1 MIQGDSLIMKIYS
14 IKEIVKATNDLLS
27 PESKILFEKNNKIK
41 KLELPP
47 ETEKI
52 IIQAEK
58 SIEVEKNDYPSNEEP
73 LELTKEIP
81 NKNINKINSYN
92 YNIKIKSNVKD
103 HMINELYLYL
113 KKKVRKNTLR
123 LIIDEQFEIKNL
135 KKKIDILKKTQND
148 LKDKYQAL
156 KNNYELALVNNKNL
170 EINKVLLNNEINK
183 LTIDN
188 GVLQTNLSQVIKSEK
203 QLNTEIL
210 ELRNNNQILQ
220 NNLNQITAKK
230 GQLDLEV
237 KELKIDNGVLQTNLS
252 QVIKS
257 EKQLNTEILE
267 LRNNNQILQNNLNQI
282 TAKKGQLD
290 LEVKELKID
299 LNKTKLNLKENI
311 EKNKAYEINNSE
323 LKNTVSSH
331 IVDTKKTQEKLNLA
345 EQSNNL
351 NIDTQ
356 NEKVRFYQEEN
367 IRLSS
372 ELLATQKKNEMIKEN
387 LNSIE
392 IEKEQISNMIKDLNK
407 TIGEKANIISSN
419 FVKENI
425 VRTDK
430 KTEVLNDKEQKSLD
444 EVINRIFAKI

>member
-237 KELKIDNGVLQTNLS
+237 KELKID
-252 QVIKS
+252 
-257 EKQLNTEILE
+257 
-267 LRNNNQILQNNLNQI
+267 
-282 TAKKGQLD
+282 
-290 LEVKELKID
+290 